1 MPRVTAAH
9 EQEIRERIIVAALR
23 VFGEKG
29 FHGSTMQDIVRAS
42 GLSIG
47 AIYTW
52 FASKDELFMA
62 ACDLASG
69 RGLGELAARIAAG
82 RTTAEKL
89 AIAVAFFFDTAE
101 GKEVDNLPGNAE
113 FLIQAWAEA
122 GSEPAARHMLMTRR
136 QQLVVAGSMLLEEGI
151 ARGELPR
158 WLDTVALARAYA
170 ALLDGMLLTR
180 MEQGTAW
187 KRSEAE
193 KQAREILA
201 LVLASAASET
211 RPDVPTVAPQPYSL
225 IADAALEPEPAA

>member
-1 MPRVTAAH
+1 MPRVSAAH
-9 EQEIRERIIVAALR
+9 EQEIRERIVAAALR

-29 FHGSTMQDIVRAS
+29 FHGATMQDIVRSS

-69 RGLGELAARIAAG
+69 RGLGELAARVATG

-101 GKEVDNLPGNAE
+101 GQEAGLPGNAE
-113 FLIQAWAEA
+113 FLVQAWAEA
-122 GSEPAARHMLMTRR
+122 GSEPAARGMLQTRR
-136 QQLVVAGSMLLEEGI
+136 QQLVVAGTMLLEEGI
-151 ARGELPR
+151 VRGELPA
-158 WLDTVALARAYA
+158 WIDTAALSRAYV

-180 MEQGTAW
+180 MEQGTGWRRA
-187 KRSEAE
+187 EAE
-193 KQAREILA
+193 RQARE
-201 LVLASAASET
+201 VLAIVVAAAASPD
-211 RPDVPTVAPQPYSL
+211 RPAIPEIAPRPYSL
-225 IADAALEPEPAA
+225 IADASVEPEPAA